1 MDSKIRTK
9 YAKLSPNQLL
19 SGRFFS
25 YWLQFQ
31 KPFIFVLIIAV
42 IIVFLFARYT
52 YNPFDS
58 YASSLS
64 NLFNLSIHAIGIFGV
79 ITTAKAIAT
88 VEIEKGIAN
97 KIRIEGEDYLR
108 LLKSGQGSR
117 LDLSKME
124 ETFLGDKIKPTL
136 AMPRLFRH
144 ICKEAEN
151 LKFESS
157 LDVIEPYRD
166 ESIESIFAITNIQK
180 LALRAGILGTFIGL
194 LEAISQLAKTQ
205 ENPLEV
211 ISNLSASLFISF
223 STSVAGLEV
232 AILLG
237 VLIMLLRKQQDVYF
251 RDMETSVEVILSSVR
266 NANND
271 NQSFI
276 LGELAQLS
284 GLIEQLGIKIYEHTK
299 EVKLSINVAQ
309 TRMNEQ
315 TNVIEKGIQQLK
327 QAKSEFDE
335 FIGEVSQVQKNFIGE
350 VTTVYHQLS
359 LKEFQDGIQNSII
372 SAGNNVSHSVR
383 QTEDS
388 LQEHTL
394 QIQKGIDEIIQTR
407 SRFVHFLEEI
417 DSSQEKFI
425 ERVKSAQDTVSM
437 VEVSTELRT
446 TINRAVKELENASST
461 MSRINRSLN
470 RPFLEKI
477 RNYFLLR

>member
-1 MDSKIRTK
+1 MDSKIGDTF
-9 YAKLSPNQLL
+9 AKFSPKQLL
-19 SGRFFS
+19 SIRYFS
-25 YWLQFQ
+25 YWAQFQ
-31 KPFIFVLIIAV
+31 KPFLFVLIIAV
-42 IIVFLFARYT
+42 IIVFIFGRYT
-52 YNPFDS
+52 YNPLNS
-58 YASSLS
+58 YASYLS
-64 NLFNLSIHAIGIFGV
+64 NLFNLSIHLIGIFGV

-97 KIRIEGEDYLR
+97 RIIGKGEDYLR

-117 LDLSKME
+117 LELSEME
-124 ETFLGDKIKPTL
+124 ERFLGDQIKPTL

-211 ISNLSASLFISF
+211 ISDLSASLFISF

-237 VLIMLLRKQQDVYF
+237 VLIMLLRKQQDEYF
-251 RDMETSVEVILSSVR
+251 RDMEISVEVILSSVR

-284 GLIEQLGIKIYEHTK
+284 GLIEHLGKRMYEHTK
-299 EVKLSINVAQ
+299 EVKQSIDVAQ
-309 TRMNEQ
+309 DRMNEQ
-315 TNVIEKGIQQLK
+315 TNVIEEGIKQLK

-335 FIGEVSQVQKNFIGE
+335 FIDEVSQVQKNFISE
-350 VTTVYHQLS
+350 VTTVYDQLS
-359 LKEFQDGIQNSII
+359 LKEFQDGIQESII

-383 QTEDS
+383 QTEHS
-388 LQEHTL
+388 LQEHTS

-407 SRFVHFLEEI
+407 SRFVHFLGEI
-417 DSSQEKFI
+417 DSSQERFI

-446 TINRAVKELENASST
+446 TINRAVNELENASRT

-477 RNYFLLR
+477 RNYFLYR